1 MCENSLNEDKLLEE
15 EGGKFCLP
23 DQVNV
28 NRTNVP
34 FRIAGS
40 ADKFANEQTIQ
51 AEQGRTSAIHS
62 VMIEKCK

>member
-28 NRTNVP
+28 NRTNVH

-40 ADKFANEQTIQ
+40 ADKLQTMQ
-51 AEQGRTSAIHS
+51 AEQGRASAIQS
-62 VMIEKCK
+62 TMIEKCK